1 MCRNPR
7 RDREISGAPQLLPAV
22 MRGEQMSTHGVHGVA
37 ARLTVSL
44 PGMERQVASALVEAA
59 DQVREQ
65 KRQILVAHM
74 SVGLVWLV

>member
-22 MRGEQMSTHGVHGVA
+22 ISGEQMSTRGVHGLA

-44 PGMERQVASALVEAA
+44 PGMERQIVPALGEAA
-59 DQVREQ
+59 NQVREQ
-65 KRQILVAHM
+65 KRQILLAT
-74 SVGLVWLV
+74 

>member
-1 MCRNPR
+1 
-7 RDREISGAPQLLPAV
+7 
-22 MRGEQMSTHGVHGVA
+22 MSTHSVHGIA

-44 PGMERQVASALVEAA
+44 PGMERQVAPALVEAA

-74 SVGLVWLV
+74 SVWFGHC